1 MCGIAG
7 VYDSREPPTEATL
20 EAMGGELAHR
30 GPDGSGTYRDGSV
43 GFAHRRLAI
52 IDPDSRDQPFSNEDG
67 SVVVAFN
74 GELYN
79 YRQLREDLVD
89 DHRFETATDT
99 EVLVH
104 LYEECG
110 VEMLEE
116 IEGMYALAVWDRS
129 AERLLLARDRI
140 GIKPLL
146 LARDGERLAFASEMP
161 SLLAAAE
168 RDAVTLGD
176 LDATA
181 FAHYF
186 AFGHFPAPRTAFEN
200 VRRLRPGE
208 RVFVTGEGLDRE
220 RFWHPSVT
228 PQDPGL
234 TEAATGLREKM
245 EDSVERR
252 LMSDVPLGAF
262 LSGGI
267 DSSIVVGT
275 MADLMDDPVRTFT
288 VGFEQSLF
296 DESWAAREV
305 ADYHGTD
312 HTEFTVTPDEV
323 RDAIPTVLDRIGEP
337 FADQSLIP
345 TYIVS
350 QETSRD
356 VKVALSGDGADEL
369 FAGYSKYRGEY
380 YSKYY
385 RRLPEKL
392 RSELIAPAVNSLN
405 ASRSGRRGELVRKAQ
420 KFLRGDVAGIADR
433 HFAWNRILEDDTHTA
448 FDGIDPS
455 SVGRKRMREEH
466 AHAAGILPGN
476 RYDDIS
482 RILAVD
488 TRFGLPNQ
496 ILHKTDL
503 ASMYNSLEV
512 RVPFL
517 DTAVVEYAMSLPSEY
532 KITRSEQKRVLKE
545 AFEDRLPESILER
558 DKQGFDM
565 PIGEWFKNELATEFR
580 GTVTGLDTDFVD
592 TEEVL
597 DVFEDH
603 RTGRG
608 EHGKFL
614 WSVYVFARWHRQMV
628 DAGVLSSEK

>member
-1 MCGIAG
+1 MCGING
-7 VYDSREPPTEATL
+7 VFEGRPRQKQDVLREMNTC
-20 EAMGGELAHR
+20 LAHR
-30 GPDGSGTYRDGSV
+30 GPDEDGIYLDDPV
-43 GFAHRRLAI
+43 GLAHKRLSI
-52 IDPDSRDQPFSNEDG
+52 VGVDTGRQPIFNEDG
-67 SVVVAFN
+67 SVCVIFN
-74 GELYN
+74 GEIYN
-79 YRQLREDLVD
+79 YPHLRDELEPA
-89 DHRFETATDT
+89 HTFTTETDT

-104 LYEECG
+104 LYEEHGHSC
-110 VEMLEE
+110 VKRLR
-116 IEGMYALAVWDRS
+116 GMFAFALWD
-129 AERLLLARDRI
+129 ADAQRLLLARDRM

-146 LARDGERLAFASEMP
+146 LADDGDTVAFASEIP
-161 SLLAAAE
+161 ALFESGLDHGGLDKHAIAE
-168 RDAVTLGD
+168 
-176 LDATA
+176 
-181 FAHYF
+181 YF
-186 AFGHFPAPRTAFEN
+186 AFGQIPAPRTVFEN
-200 VRRLRPGE
+200 VRKLQPGE
-208 RVFVTGEGLDRE
+208 LVII
-220 RFWHPSVT
+220 
-228 PQDPGL
+228 
-234 TEAATGLREKM
+234 
-245 EDSVERR
+245 EDSGVTSEQFYTPTIKHREPTFDQAVSELRTRIDAAVERR

-312 HTEFTVTPDEV
+312 HTEFTVTPEEV
-323 RDAIPTVLDRIGEP
+323 RDAIPTVLDRLGEP

-356 VKVALSGDGADEL
+356 VKVTLSGDGADEL

-380 YSKYY
+380 YSEYY
-385 RRLPEKL
+385 RRLPKTL
-392 RSELIAPAVNSLN
+392 RSDLIAPAVNSLK

-420 KFLRGDVAGIADR
+420 KFLRGDVAGVADR

-466 AHAAGILPGN
+466 AHAAEILPGN
-476 RYDDIS
+476 RRDDIS

-488 TRFGLPNQ
+488 GRFGLPNQ

-532 KITRSEQKRVLKE
+532 KITRSEQKRVIKE

-580 GTVTGLDTDFVD
+580 KTVTGLDTDFVD

-603 RTGRG
+603 RTGNG

-614 WSVYVFARWHRQMV
+614 WSVYVFARWHRRMV
-628 DAGVLSSEK
+628 DAGVLSPDK

>member
-7 VYDSREPPTEATL
+7 VFRGVPRQKQEVLMKMNTCLT
-20 EAMGGELAHR
+20 HR
-30 GPDGSGTYRDGSV
+30 GPDEDGIYLDDPV
-43 GFAHRRLAI
+43 GLAHKRLSI
-52 IDPDSRDQPFSNEDG
+52 VGVDTGQQPIFNEDG
-67 SVVVAFN
+67 SVCVIFN
-74 GELYN
+74 GEIYN
-79 YRQLREDLVD
+79 YPPLRDELESA
-89 DHRFETATDT
+89 HTFTTETDT

-104 LYEECG
+104 LYEEHG
-110 VEMLEE
+110 PSFIQRLR
-116 IEGMYALAVWDRS
+116 GMFAFALWD
-129 AERLLLARDRI
+129 ANAKRLLLARDRL

-146 LARDGERLAFASEMP
+146 LADDGDTIAFASELP
-161 SLLAAAE
+161 ALLE
-168 RDAVTLGD
+168 SG
-176 LDATA
+176 LDHGGLDTHAISE
-181 FAHYF
+181 YF
-186 AFGHFPAPRTAFEN
+186 AFGQIPAPRTVFEN
-200 VRRLRPGE
+200 IRKLQPGE
-208 RVFVTGEGLDRE
+208 LVIIDDSGVASEQFYTPTFERREPTFEKAVGELRSRMD
-220 RFWHPSVT
+220 
-228 PQDPGL
+228 
-234 TEAATGLREKM
+234 AA
-245 EDSVERR
+245 VERR

-312 HTEFTVTPDEV
+312 HTEFTVTPEEV
-323 RDAIPTVLDRIGEP
+323 RDAIPTVLDRLGEP

-380 YSKYY
+380 YSEYY

-392 RSELIAPAVNSLN
+392 RSALIAPAVNSLK
-405 ASRSGRRGELVRKAQ
+405 ASRSGRRSELVRKAQ
-420 KFLRGDVAGIADR
+420 KFLRGDVAEVADR

-448 FDGIDPS
+448 FDRIDPS
-455 SVGRKRMREEH
+455 RVGRKRMREEH
-466 AHAAGILPGN
+466 AHAEEILPGN
-476 RYDDIS
+476 RRDDMS

-517 DTAVVEYAMSLPSEY
+517 DTAVVECAMSLPSEY

-580 GTVTGLDTDFVD
+580 ETVTGLDTDLVD

-603 RTGRG
+603 RTGKG

-614 WSVYVFARWHRQMV
+614 WSVYVFARWHRRMV
-628 DAGVLSSEK
+628 DAGVLSPEK

>member
-1 MCGIAG
+1 MNECIE
-7 VYDSREPPTEATL
+7 Y
-20 EAMGGELAHR
+20 R
-30 GPDGSGTYRDGSV
+30 GPDESGYFRDDPV
-43 GFAHRRLAI
+43 GFTHCRLSI
-52 IDPDSRDQPFSNEDG
+52 VGVDTGRQPIFNEDS
-67 SVVVAFN
+67 SVCVIFN
-74 GELYN
+74 GEIYN
-79 YRQLREDLVD
+79 YPHLRDELEPAHTFVT
-89 DHRFETATDT
+89 ETDT

-104 LYEECG
+104 LYEEHG
-110 VEMLEE
+110 PSFVQRLR
-116 IEGMYALAVWDRS
+116 GMFAFALWDAK
-129 AERLLLARDRI
+129 AERLILARDRM

-146 LARDGERLAFASEMP
+146 LADDGDTVAFASELP
-161 SLLAAAE
+161 ALLKS
-168 RDAVTLGD
+168 G
-176 LDATA
+176 LDHGGLDEHAISE
-181 FAHYF
+181 YF
-186 AFGHFPAPRTAFEN
+186 AFGQIPAPRTVFEN
-200 VRRLRPGE
+200 IRKLLPGE
-208 RVFVTGEGLDRE
+208 LVIIDDSGVRAEQFYKLTVERREPTFEKAVGELRTRID
-220 RFWHPSVT
+220 
-228 PQDPGL
+228 
-234 TEAATGLREKM
+234 AA
-245 EDSVERR
+245 VERR

-288 VGFEQSLF
+288 VGFGQSLF

-305 ADYHGTD
+305 ADYHGTN
-312 HTEFTVTPDEV
+312 HTEFTVSPEEV
-323 RDAIPTVLDRIGEP
+323 RDAIPTVLDRLGEP

-350 QETSRD
+350 QESSRD

-380 YSKYY
+380 YSEYY

-392 RSELIAPAVNSLN
+392 RSALIAPAVNSLK

-420 KFLRGDVAGIADR
+420 KFLRGDVAGVADR

-455 SVGRKRMREEH
+455 SVGRKHMREEH
-466 AHAAGILPGN
+466 AHAEEILPGN
-476 RYDDIS
+476 RRDDIS

-503 ASMYNSLEV
+503 ASMYSSLEV

-517 DTAVVEYAMSLPSEY
+517 DTAVVECAMSLPSEY

-580 GTVTGLDTDFVD
+580 ETVTGLDTDLVD

-597 DVFEDH
+597 DVFDHH
-603 RTGRG
+603 RTGEG

-614 WSVYVFARWHRQMV
+614 WSVYVFARWHRRMV
-628 DAGVLSSEK
+628 DAGVLSPEK

>member
-1 MCGIAG
+1 MKMNTCL
-7 VYDSREPPTEATL
+7 T
-20 EAMGGELAHR
+20 HR
-30 GPDGSGTYRDGSV
+30 GPDEDGIYLDDPV
-43 GFAHRRLAI
+43 GLAHKRLSI
-52 IDPDSRDQPFSNEDG
+52 VGVDTGQQPIFNEDG
-67 SVVVAFN
+67 SVCVIFN
-74 GELYN
+74 GEIYN
-79 YRQLREDLVD
+79 YPPLRDELESA
-89 DHRFETATDT
+89 HTFTTETDT

-104 LYEECG
+104 LYEEHG
-110 VEMLEE
+110 PSFIQRLR
-116 IEGMYALAVWDRS
+116 GMFAFALWD
-129 AERLLLARDRI
+129 ANAKRLLLARDRL

-146 LARDGERLAFASEMP
+146 LADDGDTIAFASELP
-161 SLLAAAE
+161 ALLE
-168 RDAVTLGD
+168 SG
-176 LDATA
+176 LDHGGLDTHAISE
-181 FAHYF
+181 YF
-186 AFGHFPAPRTAFEN
+186 AFGQIPAPRTVFEN
-200 VRRLRPGE
+200 IRKLQPGE
-208 RVFVTGEGLDRE
+208 LVIIDDSGIACEQFYTPTFERREPTFEKAVGELRSRLD
-220 RFWHPSVT
+220 
-228 PQDPGL
+228 
-234 TEAATGLREKM
+234 AA
-245 EDSVERR
+245 VERR

-275 MADLMDDPVRTFT
+275 MADLMDEPVRTFT

-312 HTEFTVTPDEV
+312 HTEFTVTPQEV
-323 RDAIPTVLDRIGEP
+323 RDAIPTVLDRLGEP

-380 YSKYY
+380 YSDYY
-385 RRLPEKL
+385 RRLPEML
-392 RSELIAPAVNSLN
+392 RSALIAPAVNSLK
-405 ASRSGRRGELVRKAQ
+405 ASRAGRRGELVRKAQ
-420 KFLRGDVAGIADR
+420 KFLRGDVAEVADR

-448 FDGIDPS
+448 FDGIDPN
-455 SVGRKRMREEH
+455 SVGRKRMHEEH
-466 AHAAGILPGN
+466 AHAEEILPGN
-476 RYDDIS
+476 RRDEIS

-517 DTAVVEYAMSLPSEY
+517 DTAVVECAMSLPSEY

-580 GTVTGLDTDFVD
+580 ETVTGLDTDLFD

-597 DVFEDH
+597 DVFKDH
-603 RTGRG
+603 RTGKG

-614 WSVYVFARWHRQMV
+614 WSVYVFARWHRRMV
-628 DAGVLSSEK
+628 DAGVLSPEK